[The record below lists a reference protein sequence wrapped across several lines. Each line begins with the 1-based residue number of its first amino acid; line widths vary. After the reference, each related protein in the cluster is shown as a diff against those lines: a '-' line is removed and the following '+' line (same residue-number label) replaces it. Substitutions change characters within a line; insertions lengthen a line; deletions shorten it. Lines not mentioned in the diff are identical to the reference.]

1 MALLRYVFYM
11 IGIAGFTWLLT
22 WMEISSPGSLLFH
35 VNEGVGDTFGTSE
48 YSPVEIIQPIMLAI
62 CGLLFA
68 WVARDCPSQRPI
80 AFAFGGFALVAIIRE
95 LDYFFDRLV
104 ADNFWQ
110 VLVAV
115 VAALVIAYTYRHRR
129 RFRVAWLRLW
139 PSPGLT
145 LIFAGAT
152 IHFGFALAVGH
163 EPFWLAIMGDNYQRI
178 VKLAVEEMI
187 ELMGYYLWLI
197 GTIEYAFQ
205 ARAIAFREPQP
216 AVAKRR
222 AGRQP
227 KSKGRF

>member
-1 MALLRYVFYM
+1 MALLRYAVYM

-22 WMEISSPGSLLFH
+22 WMEIAAPGSLLFY
-35 VNEGVGDTFGTSE
+35 VNEEGGSGLGTSE
-48 YSPVEIIQPIMLAI
+48 YSPVEIIQPVMLAI

-80 AFAFGGFALVAIIRE
+80 AFAFGGFALVAIVRE

-110 VLVAV
+110 VLVAII
-115 VAALVIAYTYRHRR
+115 AALAIAYTYRHRK
-129 RFRVAWLRLW
+129 RFRIAWLRLW

-163 EPFWLAIMGDNYQRI
+163 EPFWVAIMGEDYQRV

-197 GTIEYAFQ
+197 GSLEYAFQ

>member
-11 IGIAGFTWLLT
+11 IGIAGFTWVLT
-22 WMEISSPGSLLFH
+22 WMEISAPGSLLFY
-35 VNEGVGDTFGTSE
+35 VNENGGSGIGTSE
-48 YSPVEIIQPIMLAI
+48 YSPVEIIQPVMLAI

-68 WVARDCPSQRPI
+68 WVARDCPTQRPI
-80 AFAFGGFALVAIIRE
+80 AFAFGGFALVAIVRE

-115 VAALVIAYTYRHRR
+115 IAALAIAYTYRHRK
-129 RFRVAWLRLW
+129 RFRIAWLRLW

-163 EPFWLAIMGDNYQRI
+163 EAFWVAIMGENYQRV

-197 GTIEYAFQ
+197 GSIEYAFQ

-216 AVAKRR
+216 VVAKRR

-227 KSKGRF
+227 KSRGRF

>member
-1 MALLRYVFYM
+1 MALLRYAVYM

-22 WMEISSPGSLLFH
+22 WMEIAAPGSLLFY
-35 VNEGVGDTFGTSE
+35 VNEEGGSGLGTSE
-48 YSPVEIIQPIMLAI
+48 YSPVEIIQPVMLAI

-80 AFAFGGFALVAIIRE
+80 AFAFGGFALVAIVRE

-110 VLVAV
+110 VLVAII
-115 VAALVIAYTYRHRR
+115 AALAIAYTYRHRK
-129 RFRVAWLRLW
+129 RFRIAWLRLW

-163 EPFWLAIMGDNYQRI
+163 EPFWVAIMGEDYQRV

-197 GTIEYAFQ
+197 GSLEYAFH

-222 AGRQP
+222 AGRKP

>member
-11 IGIAGFTWLLT
+11 IGIAGFTWVLT
-22 WMEISSPGSLLFH
+22 WMEISAPGSLLFY
-35 VNEGVGDTFGTSE
+35 VNENGGTGIGTSE
-48 YSPVEIIQPIMLAI
+48 YSPVEIIQPAMLAI

-68 WVARDCPSQRPI
+68 WVARDCPTQRPI
-80 AFAFGGFALVAIIRE
+80 AFAFGGFALVAIVRE

-115 VAALVIAYTYRHRR
+115 IAALAIAYTYRHRK
-129 RFRVAWLRLW
+129 RFRIAWLRLW

-163 EPFWLAIMGDNYQRI
+163 EPFWVAIMGENYQRV